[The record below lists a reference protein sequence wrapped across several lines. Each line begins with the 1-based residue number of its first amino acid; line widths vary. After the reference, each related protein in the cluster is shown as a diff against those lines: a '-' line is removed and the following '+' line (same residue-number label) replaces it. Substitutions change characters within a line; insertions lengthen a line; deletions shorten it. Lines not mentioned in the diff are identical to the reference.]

1 MDIQTI
7 TSWLFVATMV
17 LPLVGLPIF
26 IIFNRE
32 KTPVETERPSQA
44 AYAWS
49 TVIAAVLGY
58 GVGVSVG
65 TGVSCSPRGW
75 EPVWIGWLFRIRPA
89 ICSCRRHPHVVGPL
103 CKRKTDTQ
111 FGTSG

>member
-65 TGVSCSPRGW
+65 TGVSCSPG
-75 EPVWIGWLFRIRPA
+75 VGTCVYWLA
-89 ICSCRRHPHVVGPL
+89 ISHSARYLLLPPPSSRRWSSM
-103 CKRKTDTQ
+103 Q
-111 FGTSG
+111 A